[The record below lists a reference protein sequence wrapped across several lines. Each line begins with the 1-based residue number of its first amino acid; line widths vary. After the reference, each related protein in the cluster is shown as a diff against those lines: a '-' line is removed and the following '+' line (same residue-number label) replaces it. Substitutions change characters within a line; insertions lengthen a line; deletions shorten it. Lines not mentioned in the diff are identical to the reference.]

1 MMLTTILLIIILLL
15 LIALVAMVVTGW
27 PGRERAEIEK
37 TGNALRREMAEHR
50 ADSIQLLH
58 AIRIEVE
65 DSVRESIER
74 EMAGYGSKGARGR
87 GARSSGSSR
96 ATSKSR
102 QQQAGV
108 AMPDQLPAMVEED
121 GADYGA
127 DVAVIDTMQL
137 ALFPEKAEPVRKVT
151 PPAPVTPAPSVS
163 QVEEDEFIPPPEV
176 IRIGYLIDDIPDVD

>member
-1 MMLTTILLIIILLL
+1 MLTTILLILILLL
-15 LIALVAMVVTGW
+15 LIAVVAMVVTGW

-74 EMAGYGSKGARGR
+74 EMAGYGSKGGRSR
-87 GARSSGSSR
+87 GARGAGAPR
-96 ATSKSR
+96 ANSKSR
-102 QQQAGV
+102 QQQAGNEIV
-108 AMPDQLPAMVEED
+108 QNELPSMVYED

-127 DVAVIDTMQL
+127 EVAVIDTMQL
-137 ALFPEKAEPVRKVT
+137 PLFPETTEPVKAVA
-151 PPAPVTPAPSVS
+151 PAISVVPTPSVPH
-163 QVEEDEFIPPPEV
+163 VEEDEFIPPPEV